1 MGGEGIGMAGIWG
14 VIAPN
19 TGTWSGSTRTA
30 CSRAQGTTGSHVD
43 LEPDG
48 ENVSKT
54 LCVHM
59 YNEIP
64 AGKEKSTTKS

>member
-1 MGGEGIGMAGIWG
+1 MAGIWG

-48 ENVSKT
+48 GECEQNAMCTHVQ
-54 LCVHM
+54 
-59 YNEIP
+59 
-64 AGKEKSTTKS
+64 